1 MLMQMEQRLCKFIQS
16 TIREELKVFAQEK
29 SKPISSPK
37 NKAEEKEEKKEPY
50 NDGRKPVT
58 TRTPG

>member
-16 TIREELKVFAQEK
+16 TIREELKAFAQEK
-29 SKPISSPK
+29 SMPISSPK
-37 NKAEEKEEKKEPY
+37 NKGEEEEEKKEPN

-58 TRTPG
+58 TGTPG